1 MRLLVRAGSVTLV
14 EQHVGSEPGEITVR
28 YVVPFFLRWL
38 PVGVVVKVNVG
49 NQQMAI
55 SVVT

>member
-1 MRLLVRAGSVTLV
+1 MMLTIRAGSVTLV
-14 EQHVGSEPGEITVR
+14 EQHVGSEPGEISVR

-38 PVGVVVKVNVG
+38 PVGVVVKVNAG

-55 SVVT
+55 SATT